1 MNKVQSVQFEGP
13 AGRIEGLLKF
23 REGTDPAALAVVCH
37 PHPLYQGTMHNKVV
51 FATAEAFFHL
61 GCEVLRFNFRGVG
74 LSAGTHDFGNGELE
88 DVFAAIDFVSGRHPE
103 AVCHLAG
110 FSFGA
115 GIVLQAACRRGSLA
129 SVTAVAPS
137 FKFFDPACL
146 SSLSTPKLFLQGTAD
161 PICPP
166 QDLCSR
172 YPGFL
177 APKAVAWFEGAEH
190 FFVGEI
196 DALKA
201 SIVDHR
207 QFLGL

>member
-1 MNKVQSVQFEGP
+1 
-13 AGRIEGLLKF
+13 
-23 REGTDPAALAVVCH
+23 
-37 PHPLYQGTMHNKVV
+37 MHNRVV
-51 FATAEAFFHL
+51 FATAEAFFSL

-74 LSAGTHDFGNGELE
+74 LSAGTHDFGKGEVE
-88 DVFAAIDFVSGRHPE
+88 DALAAVGYLSGRHPQTT
-103 AVCHLAG
+103 CHLAG

-115 GIVLQAACRRGSLA
+115 GIALQTASRLGSLA

-137 FKFFDPACL
+137 FKFFDPSCL

-166 QDLCSR
+166 EDLRRR

-177 APKAVAWFEGAEH
+177 APKAVAWIEGAEH
-190 FFVGEI
+190 FFAGEI

-207 QFLGL
+207 QFLGF